1 MPEKQEKAL
10 TPSQK
15 VGVLQEE
22 VDDLK
27 RQIELDQLR
36 QKWRSQIVL
45 PYDNEVDVQVWDQW
59 GKEDEEQSLIA
70 DLHFFNVTS
79 ETLAKVL
86 HALEDLVENGEADTV
101 KMEMNIKTKH
111 GDY

>member
-10 TPSQK
+10 TPTQK
-15 VGVLQEE
+15 VGVLQQEI
-22 VDDLK
+22 DNLK
-27 RQIELDQLR
+27 GQIELDQLR
-36 QKWRSQIVL
+36 QKWRKEMSL

-59 GKEDEEQSLIA
+59 GDKDEEQTLIA

-79 ETLAKVL
+79 QTLALVL
-86 HALEDLVENGEADTV
+86 NALNELTQNGEADTV
-101 KMEMNIKTKH
+101 KMEMQIKTKY

>member
-27 RQIELDQLR
+27 RQVEMDQLR
-36 QKWRSQIVL
+36 QKWRKEISL

-59 GKEDEEQSLIA
+59 GNEDEEQTLIA

-79 ETLAKVL
+79 QTLAQVL
-86 HALEDLVENGEADTV
+86 HALDDLVENGEADTV
-101 KMEMNIKTKH
+101 KMEMQIKTKY